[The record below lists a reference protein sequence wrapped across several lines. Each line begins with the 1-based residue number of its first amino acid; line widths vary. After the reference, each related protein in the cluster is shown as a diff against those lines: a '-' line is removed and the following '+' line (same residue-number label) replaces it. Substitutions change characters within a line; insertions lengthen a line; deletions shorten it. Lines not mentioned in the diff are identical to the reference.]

1 MLVPFKLLSSH
12 MGLVVLVLDSP
23 DMEQSDC
30 HRKFYW
36 SVLVWTTDLIIK
48 HADLLRFCYS

>member
-48 HADLLRFCYS
+48 YADLLRFCYS